1 MEIIKE
7 SRTDFTKVDK
17 YLMTA
22 GKGAISVKDVEDGT
36 SIPVYGY
43 IEFIDEKEDGTKN
56 EILAVI
62 TEPNGQVYSAQ
73 SKTFKRSLMEI
84 IDVMEDE
91 PFSIKKISGITK
103 AGRPYVDC
111 ELDTESLKDVK
122 SKKK

>member
-43 IEFIDEKEDGTKN
+43 IVFIDEKEDGTKN

-62 TEPNGQVYSAQ
+62 TEPNGQVYSSQ

-84 IDVMEDE
+84 IAVMEDE

-111 ELDTESLKDVK
+111 ELDTESLKDGK
-122 SKKK
+122 AKKK